1 MADFADFGDFAD
13 LKAVI
18 EAEYPGW
25 LVWRSD
31 AGRWYATRSGDLT
44 DAQLD
49 AGYAMTVASD
59 DAAGLRDLL
68 QDQRRRDEEEKGDP
82 EGGAG

>member
-1 MADFADFGDFAD
+1 MGDFED
-13 LKAVI
+13 LKAII

-44 DAQLD
+44 DAQLQ
-49 AGYAMTVASD
+49 AGFAMTLAAD
-59 DAAGLRDLL
+59 DEPGLRELL
-68 QDQRRRDEEEKGDP
+68 IDQARKDAEDR
-82 EGGAG
+82 EG